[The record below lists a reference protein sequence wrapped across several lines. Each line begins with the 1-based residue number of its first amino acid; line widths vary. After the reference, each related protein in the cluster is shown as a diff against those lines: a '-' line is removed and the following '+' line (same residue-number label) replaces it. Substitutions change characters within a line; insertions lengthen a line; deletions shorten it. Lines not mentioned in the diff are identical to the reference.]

1 MTIREIFTSIISPR
15 INGINATKKTNNNL
29 QATMPVLKSDVFE
42 ISPKS
47 RNRIT
52 ANKVLERS
60 RKFGLGEFLSLR
72 KAEKTALKKITEE
85 DLENDA
91 KINTKI
97 GLKLRDKLDNEYGK
111 NKYVFVCIGTSPS
124 GIARVME
131 FSGVETKY
139 IPISHFNQPDCLKKI
154 QKPKKYYKEYL
165 KYLKD
170 LGFEKNKMLEKNK
183 KYLFFDYTHT
193 GTTLSNIKHILEKT
207 LKLPPEKMEFKSLN
221 RELESLAKLS
231 SPDYIDE
238 LMEISNYIDKYLTD
252 CAISVIGGVP
262 HLPYEHLELLAEKI
276 NTENDLAKLYNFNI
290 MNLLQEEGE
299 LRYTKENTNLI

>member
-154 QKPKKYYKEYL
+154 QKPKKYYKEY
-165 KYLKD
+165 
-170 LGFEKNKMLEKNK
+170 
-183 KYLFFDYTHT
+183 
-193 GTTLSNIKHILEKT
+193 
-207 LKLPPEKMEFKSLN
+207 
-221 RELESLAKLS
+221 
-231 SPDYIDE
+231 
-238 LMEISNYIDKYLTD
+238 
-252 CAISVIGGVP
+252 
-262 HLPYEHLELLAEKI
+262 
-276 NTENDLAKLYNFNI
+276 
-290 MNLLQEEGE
+290 
-299 LRYTKENTNLI
+299 